1 MGETDITVTPD
12 RAPVEVLFR
21 RDPVIRGPAVFGGV
35 LEEAGCRIKSG
46 MTR

>member
-1 MGETDITVTPD
+1 MGDTYITVTPD
-12 RAPVEVLFR
+12 L
-21 RDPVIRGPAVFGGV
+21 IRGPAVFGGV